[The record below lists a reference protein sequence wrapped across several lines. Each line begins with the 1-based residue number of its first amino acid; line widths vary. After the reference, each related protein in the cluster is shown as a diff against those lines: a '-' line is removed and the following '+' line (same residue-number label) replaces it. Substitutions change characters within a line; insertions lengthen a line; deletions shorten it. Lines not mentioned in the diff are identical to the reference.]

1 MSAMRNFFFVL
12 ALTLTATA
20 CSTAQM
26 TTHKKLQDEVIE
38 IEKAFARTMADRD
51 LAAFSTFVSDEAIF
65 FSEDSALTGK
75 PAIVAAWTPFFKNA
89 QAPFSWS
96 PDHVEVLESGQLAL
110 STGPVL
116 NAKGDLVATFSSIWR
131 RESSGAWHIVFD
143 KGCDVCIKCGVA
155 H

>member
-1 MSAMRNFFFVL
+1 MSAMRNFFFLL

-26 TTHKKLQDEVIE
+26 TSHKKLRDEVIE

-75 PAIVAAWTPFFKNA
+75 PAIVAAWTAFFKNA
-89 QAPFSWS
+89 QAPF
-96 PDHVEVLESGQLAL
+96 
-110 STGPVL
+110 
-116 NAKGDLVATFSSIWR
+116 
-131 RESSGAWHIVFD
+131 
-143 KGCDVCIKCGVA
+143 
-155 H
+155 